1 MTLTVI
7 LIVIIVILI
16 LAFILNQRYMQDRV
30 DTEIYA
36 RNQMITKNSALSKE
50 NLDLKNQMLSSN
62 NEISPHAKSNAKRV
76 LREILDNYITEGQL
90 KFYHIITTSNLA
102 TKHPLFEYAR
112 TFDFIVISDI
122 GLINIDVKKWNQKTF
137 YHFNAPVD
145 DKMVVDTNDV
155 NQIVG
160 HYISKQYHS
169 QFNSPRSDIYTFV
182 EEVQNNRVIY
192 DFYDHDPYEQAA
204 INSKS
209 LKDNIEKNFNHK
221 IQSIGIIYF
230 SDGSVNII
238 EGAQE
243 REKYVDTVSTKY
255 SLEHVIKNAI
265 DLSKH
270 PLTEDQA
277 SKIAN
282 SFSN

>member
-7 LIVIIVILI
+7 LIVIIIVLI

-30 DTEIYA
+30 DTEMYA

-50 NLDLKNQMLSSN
+50 NLDLKNQMLSTN
-62 NEISPHAKSNAKRV
+62 KEISPHAKSNAKRE
-76 LREILDNYITEGQL
+76 LREILDNYITEGKL

-112 TFDFIVISDI
+112 TFDFIVISDV

-145 DKMVVDTNDV
+145 DKMVIDTSDV

-160 HYISKQYHS
+160 HYISKQYHN
-169 QFNSPRSDIYTFV
+169 QFNSPRSEIYTFI

-192 DFYDHDPYEQAA
+192 EFYNHDPYEQAA

-209 LKDNIEKNFNHK
+209 LKDNIEKKFNHK

-238 EGAQE
+238 EGTQE

-265 DLSKH
+265 EFSKH
-270 PLTEDQA
+270 PLTEAQA
-277 SKIAN
+277 TKIVT